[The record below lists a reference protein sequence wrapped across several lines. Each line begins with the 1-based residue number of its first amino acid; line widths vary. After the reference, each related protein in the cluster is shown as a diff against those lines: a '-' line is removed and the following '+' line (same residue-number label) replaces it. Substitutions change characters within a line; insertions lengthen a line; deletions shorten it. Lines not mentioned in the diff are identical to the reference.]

1 MLTIYKASAGSGKTY
16 TLTYEYIK
24 MLLGVKDQ
32 QSGEY
37 SLNRN
42 PKMCDRHRHI
52 LAITFTNKSTDEMK
66 QRIIHELAVLGGME
80 RGWDRGSP
88 YADRLCSEL
97 HCSPDELRI
106 AASKALRQLL
116 LDFNF
121 FQVSTIDSFS
131 QTVLRSFAREVD
143 LTGNYEVDLDND
155 RAIAQGVRDLFES
168 LQLNSGDPEIRRL
181 VSWITQYLLSELKE
195 GRQVMIFNRR
205 SNVHANFLKFI
216 KDISNDDFAAHYDE
230 LLEYLE
236 DPDRLTELNKRLN
249 ELIAEEI
256 RLIRG
261 LCLKAVEEIDSRDLA
276 PVPGGK
282 GKANDRKVGKSLYDQ
297 LKLFALEGE
306 KKECPK
312 SIEKASVDVSEAYKK
327 ELRGQTD
334 AALDSAIQEACRA
347 VVDGLKHLRL
357 YRAIRANLF
366 VVGLIERVNA
376 HIRSYRNE
384 NNTLYISDTNTIL
397 RQIIGDDA
405 ANAPFVYE
413 RLGVWL
419 NHYLIDEFQD
429 TSKIQWENLRP
440 LLSEGQ
446 ANGNDSLIIGDEKQC
461 IYRFRNSDPTL
472 LQSQVG
478 VDFRRSSA
486 VRGNSI
492 EENTNWRSASDIVEF
507 NNALFEKISS
517 ATGVTGIYSNVR
529 QQVSPKHRDHHG
541 YIKVTAIEGGK
552 DDDLKTT
559 ALEAMTADI
568 VRQLHAGYKPCDI
581 AILTRFNADAT
592 AVIDH
597 LMEAKMQ
604 LGSPLANINIVSDDA
619 MLISVSPAVRLIVS
633 HLRRMASPA
642 APVENTSRRA
652 SVRRDIQKMTNV
664 YEYLCGQGKESS
676 DALAEAISAVKSHQS
691 ADPFEDQRDRIEQ
704 SMANY
709 NVPSLV
715 EQIIAAYLSK
725 DMADSENMYVSA
737 FVDAVTDF
745 CSQGNSDLQSFLSW
759 WDDHG
764 CHTKI
769 SAPFDENAVRVMTIH
784 KSKGLEFKCVHVPF
798 ANWDM
803 VRFMGVEWF
812 ETEGVELPGID
823 PGLVPPIIPLQP
835 SSKLEDTPFRDAY
848 LRRCAEQMLDEI
860 NVLYVALTRATNEL
874 MIVYNRPGSTD
885 GLSSVSKLLDE
896 ILPLDGMI
904 PDAGGADEQGDDESE
919 GARLSILTVGSPTVP
934 GRDEAKARTTLEPT
948 EASPMSAYRS
958 LPREDLW
965 AKFTVESRGET
976 ARNEGAEEARH
987 RGTMLHELLS
997 KISHADDLD
1006 GVIDRM
1012 VGAGMLFAGEAD
1024 EIRSRLRDAF
1034 RRPEIARWFV
1044 NHRHSMR
1051 ERSIHVPDRSE
1062 IRIPDRVVE
1071 TADGYIDVVDFKFGK
1086 EDAKKYSE
1094 QVRDYMELL
1103 RRMGYERVRG
1113 FLWYV
1118 TLGKVQ
1124 EIE

>member
-24 MLLGVKDQ
+24 MLLGVKDE

-80 RGWDRGSP
+80 RGWEHESP
-88 YADRLCSEL
+88 YAERLCREL
-97 HCSPDELRI
+97 HCRSEELRE
-106 AASKALRQLL
+106 ASAKALRQLL

-168 LQLNSGDPEIRRL
+168 LQLNSGNPEIRRL

-216 KDISNDDFAAHYDE
+216 KEISNDDFADHYDE

-236 DPDRLTELNKRLN
+236 DPNRLISLNTRLN

-256 RLIRG
+256 RLIKG
-261 LCLKAVEEIDSRDLA
+261 LCQKAVDEIESRDLA
-276 PVPGGK
+276 PIPGEK
-282 GKANDRKVGKSLYDQ
+282 GKTNDRRVAKALFDQ
-297 LKLFALEGE
+297 LKIFALEGE

-312 SIEKASVDVSEAYKK
+312 SIEKASVDVEEAYKK

-334 AALDSAIQEACRA
+334 PTLDNAIKQACGA
-347 VVDGLKHLRL
+347 VVDGLKHLHL

-376 HIRSYRNE
+376 HILNYRNE

-397 RQIIGDDA
+397 RQIIGDDPT
-405 ANAPFVYE
+405 NAPFVYE

-472 LQSQVG
+472 LQTQVG
-478 VDFRRSSA
+478 NDFSQSSA
-486 VRGNSI
+486 VRGDTI

-507 NNALFEKISS
+507 NNSLFEKIS
-517 ATGVTGIYSNVR
+517 AITGVADIYSNVR
-529 QQVSPKHRDHHG
+529 QQVSPKHRDHRG
-541 YIKVTAIEGGK
+541 YIKMTAINGSK
-552 DDDLKTT
+552 DDNLKET
-559 ALEAMTADI
+559 ALETMTADI
-568 VRQLHAGYKPCDI
+568 VRQLRAGYKPCDI
-581 AILTRFNADAT
+581 AILTRFNADAAT
-592 AVIDH
+592 VIDH
-597 LMEAKMQ
+597 LMEAKTQ
-604 LGSPLANINIVSDDA
+604 PDSPLANINIVSDDA
-619 MLISVSPAVRLIVS
+619 MSISISPAVRLIVS
-633 HLRRMASPA
+633 HLRRMASP
-642 APVENTSRRA
+642 PSPIENTSRRA
-652 SVRRDIQKMTNV
+652 AVRRDIQKMTNA
-664 YEYLCGQGKESS
+664 YEYLCGQGKDPSA
-676 DALAEAISAVKSHQS
+676 ALVQAITAVKGGD
-691 ADPFEDQRDRIEQ
+691 AVDPFEDQRDRIGQ

-715 EQIIAAYLSK
+715 EQIISAYLS
-725 DMADSENMYVSA
+725 DEMVDSENMYISA
-737 FVDAVTDF
+737 FVDSVTDF
-745 CSQGNSDLQSFLSW
+745 CSQGNSDLQSFLLW

-769 SAPFDENAVRVMTIH
+769 SAPLDENAVRVMTIH

-812 ETEGVELPGID
+812 ETKDVALPGIE
-823 PGLVPPIIPLQP
+823 PGLVPVIIPLQP
-835 SSKLEDTPFRDAY
+835 SSKLEDTPFREAY
-848 LRRCAEQMLDEI
+848 QRRCAEQMLDEI
-860 NVLYVALTRATNEL
+860 NVVYVALTRATNEL
-874 MIVYNRPGSTD
+874 MIIYNRPSSTD
-885 GLSSVSKLLDE
+885 GLSSVSKLLE
-896 ILPLDGMI
+896 EVLPLDGMMTPYDGDADSPDEEREGPELTIYTIGNPTI
-904 PDAGGADEQGDDESE
+904 PGH
-919 GARLSILTVGSPTVP
+919 
-934 GRDEAKARTTLEPT
+934 DEAKPHTTLDPI
-948 EASPMSAYRS
+948 EASAMCAYRS

-965 AKFTVESRGET
+965 AKFTI
-976 ARNEGAEEARH
+976 EGRKDNSPTVVGEEARH
-987 RGTMLHELLS
+987 RGTVLHELLS
-997 KISHADDLD
+997 KINRADDLED
-1006 GVIDRM
+1006 AISCM
-1012 VGAGMLFAGEAD
+1012 VSAGTLFAGEAE
-1024 EIRSRLRDAF
+1024 EIGILLRESF
-1034 RRPEIARWFV
+1034 KRPEIARWFV
-1044 NHRHSMR
+1044 SHRHSIR
-1051 ERSIHVPDRSE
+1051 ERAIHVPDCDE

-1086 EDAKKYSE
+1086 EDPVKYSK

-1103 RRMGYERVRG
+1103 RRMGYDRVRG

-1118 TLGKVQ
+1118 TLDKIQ
-1124 EIE
+1124 EIK